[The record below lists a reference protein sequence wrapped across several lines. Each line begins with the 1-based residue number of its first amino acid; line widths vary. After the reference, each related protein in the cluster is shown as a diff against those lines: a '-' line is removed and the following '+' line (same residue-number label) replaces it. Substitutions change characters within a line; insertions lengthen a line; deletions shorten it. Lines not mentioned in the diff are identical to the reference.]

1 MYISNLGKEEYRVPT
16 LLPQHRSAETVPAS
30 MVVQKVQR
38 STVHVEGK
46 FEATCN
52 ETNKGKELSSFQ
64 SPSKMA
70 DSEVLTNTIK
80 VKMVA
85 TSLISHLTFGLPSN
99 LGTFDLKIDDTAGAL
114 FILLPSYCP
123 GPGPLTCG
131 DQTDH
136 VQ

>member
-1 MYISNLGKEEYRVPT
+1 MLCSLMYISNLGKEEYRVPT

-38 STVHVEGK
+38 STVHVEGQ

-70 DSEVLTNTIK
+70 GPKFRGSDKHK

-85 TSLISHLTFGLPSN
+85 TSLISHLINTYIWPAIESGHL
-99 LGTFDLKIDDTAGAL
+99 
-114 FILLPSYCP
+114 
-123 GPGPLTCG
+123 
-131 DQTDH
+131 
-136 VQ
+136 